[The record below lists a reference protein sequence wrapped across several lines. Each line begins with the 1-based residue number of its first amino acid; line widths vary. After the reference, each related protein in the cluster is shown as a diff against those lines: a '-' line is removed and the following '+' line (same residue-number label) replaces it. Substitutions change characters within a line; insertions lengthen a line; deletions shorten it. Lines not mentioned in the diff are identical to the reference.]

1 MHDEAVALLREA
13 LGWELPE
20 ARWADVDAA
29 VRGLAASA
37 DPDAEIGHLEL
48 AGPVRIATKYPGEPV
63 TPMPEP
69 TRERVNELI
78 HTLSAPVAD
87 RADEAG

>member
-13 LGWELPE
+13 LGWELPQ
-20 ARWADVDAA
+20 ARWADVDGA
-29 VRGLAASA
+29 VRRLAASA
-37 DPDAEIGHLEL
+37 DPDTEIGYLEL
-48 AGPVRIATKYPGEPV
+48 AGPLRIITKYPEEPV
-63 TPMPEP
+63 TPMPEQ

-78 HTLSAPVAD
+78 HSLVAPVAD

>member
-1 MHDEAVALLREA
+1 MHDEAVAVLREA
-13 LGWELPE
+13 LGWELP
-20 ARWADVDAA
+20 AAKWANVDAA
-29 VRGLAASA
+29 VTRLAASA

-48 AGPVRIATKYPGEPV
+48 AGPMRIITKYPEEPV
-63 TPMPEP
+63 APMPDQ

-78 HTLSAPVAD
+78 HSLSAPVAD